1 MAKAERRIS
10 KNSSIPESPP
20 TPTSPAPTSARNDLT
35 LDKVLEQMPPHCGD
49 DPFEV
54 AKWVDDHI
62 KKKSGIRLLA
72 DGIVVSPKL
81 YSGHLKIE
89 AEIAPNGES
98 SLQVIVLR
106 AFGHTEKAEAIVG
119 RKTSG
124 EPIMGSYDRLRE
136 PIKQWTVER
145 KSFEANRPDAPR
157 NRGGRPDKYP
167 HMRIVTEALIYIAVN
182 RAPATLDGD
191 GGLFEKL
198 ELTLKPTEIPG
209 RGTLYKIFNPI
220 WKRIEDE
227 RKRIEN
233 EREKKKPR
241 Q

>member
-1 MAKAERRIS
+1 MAKARS
-10 KNSSIPESPP
+10 KSS
-20 TPTSPAPTSARNDLT
+20 TSGSQELS
-35 LDKVLEQMPPHCGD
+35 LDEVLEQMLPHCHD
-49 DPFEV
+49 DPFDV
-54 AKWVDDHI
+54 AKWADDRI
-62 KKKSGIRLLA
+62 RKKSGICLLA
-72 DGIVVSPKL
+72 DGIVVSPEL
-81 YSGHLKIE
+81 YSRHLKME
-89 AEIAPNGES
+89 ARIAPNGKS
-98 SLQVIVLR
+98 SLQVMVLS

-124 EPIMGSYDRLRE
+124 IFDLGEPIKQSYDRLRE

-157 NRGGRPDKYP
+157 NSGGRPDKYH
-167 HMRIVTEALIYIAVN
+167 HMHIVTEALIYIAVN
-182 RAPATLDGD
+182 GVPATLDGD

-198 ELTLKPTEIPG
+198 GLTLKPTEIPG
-209 RGTLYKIFNPI
+209 RGTLYNIFTPI